1 MVRNDIAESQGEIS
15 SESAVYGELLCSQV
29 SSFANSYVRSS
40 VYTYTIINFWRSLK
54 SENEIILFII
64 HFTIAKSNSTH

>member
-1 MVRNDIAESQGEIS
+1 MVGLSVADSTSMVRNDIAESQGEIS

-40 VYTYTIINFWRSLK
+40 VYTYTIINFLK
-54 SENEIILFII
+54 
-64 HFTIAKSNSTH
+64 KS